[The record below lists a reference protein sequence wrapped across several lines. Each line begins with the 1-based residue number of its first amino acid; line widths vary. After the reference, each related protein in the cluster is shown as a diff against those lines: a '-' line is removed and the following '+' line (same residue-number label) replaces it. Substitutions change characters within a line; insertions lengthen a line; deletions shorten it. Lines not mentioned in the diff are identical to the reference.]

1 MSVAGNSSRH
11 VGDLIWFEFPTYKPV
26 DDHGSGYHQLYTG
39 YYMVTKIEHIITQT
53 RYTMDMEIVKNSFT
67 TNLPGN
73 DEGYKR
79 LEVIQEGLDEMGR
92 QGGKTG
98 SRTMRNPDGSVRLV
112 GGL

>member
-1 MSVAGNSSRH
+1 M
-11 VGDLIWFEFPTYKPV
+11 IWFEFPTYKPI

-73 DEGYKR
+73 DQQYDSGISE
-79 LEVIQEGLDEMGR
+79 IQEGLDEIGR
-92 QGGKTG
+92 AGGGTG
-98 SRTMRNPDGSVRLV
+98 RRAMRNTDGSIRIV